1 MAVFP
6 AFVDP
11 AACRR
16 MRIAMELGRAE
27 QAEIL
32 AEGPAIE
39 DAARNALSI
48 EVDASALEAVEAA
61 LDAARPVVAER
72 CGLVLTDREGAGF
85 IRYRPGGFYRR
96 HRDRATDSAWP
107 GAALRRV
114 SVVLFLNSGD
124 FTGGEL
130 VLYPGREPIVVTP
143 REGTLVAF
151 DAAMPHEVQPVAGGI
166 RDVVVDWYY

>member
-1 MAVFP
+1 
-6 AFVDP
+6 
-11 AACRR
+11 
-16 MRIAMELGRAE
+16 MEFGRAE
-27 QAEIL
+27 PAEIL
-32 AEGPAIE
+32 ADEPAID

-48 EVDASALEAVEAA
+48 EIDASERVTVELA
-61 LDAARPVVAER
+61 LDAARPVVAAR
-72 CGLVLTDREGAGF
+72 CGVTLTDREGAGF

-96 HRDRATDSAWP
+96 HCDRANDPAWP

-130 VLYPGREPIVVTP
+130 VLYQGTTPVVVAP
-143 REGTLVAF
+143 QEGTLVAF
-151 DAAMPHEVQPVAGGI
+151 DAATPHEVQPVVGGT